1 MITYNPFWETLKK
14 RNISTYCLEREYG
27 MNKATIYRLKHNH
40 SITMQTLNQL
50 CETFDCGINDIIEY
64 VKDSEQN
71 TATEDNKKE

>member
-1 MITYNPFWETLKK
+1 MITYGPFWKTLEK
-14 RNISTYCLEREYG
+14 RNISTYRLEREYG

-64 VKDSEQN
+64 VKDKKQDED
-71 TATEDNKKE
+71 TESSNKE